1 MFVTCGIYVLSP
13 HSALLQIPVNVRQ
26 ARRLAPGA
34 LQSAVGGWSRGGA
47 STGHPPPQAT
57 HTEHPKKTQSNT
69 RQPSVKISQF
79 LSFIAVEDF
88 HGMDS
93 WIAIHP
99 CIDRDSSRE
108 LCLERLPC
116 AYVNFFHVATA

>member
-13 HSALLQIPVNVRQ
+13 HSAQLQIPVNVRQ

-69 RQPSVKISQF
+69 RQPISVKISQF
-79 LSFIAVEDF
+79 LSFIAVSDF
-88 HGMDS
+88 HGFGFEIFAGVRSSFCLDS
-93 WIAIHP
+93 
-99 CIDRDSSRE
+99 DSSG
-108 LCLERLPC
+108 
-116 AYVNFFHVATA
+116 